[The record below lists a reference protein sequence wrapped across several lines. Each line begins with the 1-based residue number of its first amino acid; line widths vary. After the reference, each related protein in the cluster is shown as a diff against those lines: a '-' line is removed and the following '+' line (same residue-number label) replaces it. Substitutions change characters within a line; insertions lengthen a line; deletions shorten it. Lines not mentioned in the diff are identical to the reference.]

1 MSKSRNAPTKSD
13 LHFVAI
19 QSVLDP
25 HEAQLARDLAASLE
39 PVALRAWLDELSHFG
54 VAQAVLRIR
63 ALFAK
68 GKLQGRRTS

>member
-1 MSKSRNAPTKSD
+1 MSKSRYAPRKSD

-39 PVALRAWLDELSHFG
+39 PVALRAWLEELSHFG
-54 VAQAVLRIR
+54 VAQAVLRLR

-68 GKLQGRRTS
+68 GKLHAARNS

>member
-1 MSKSRNAPTKSD
+1 MSKSRNAPTKPD

-39 PVALRAWLDELSHFG
+39 PVARRAWLEELSHFG

-68 GKLQGRRTS
+68 GKLQGRRSS

>member
-1 MSKSRNAPTKSD
+1 MSKPRNAPSKSD

-39 PVALRAWLDELSHFG
+39 PVALRAWLEELSHFG

-68 GKLQGRRTS
+68 GKLQGRRSS